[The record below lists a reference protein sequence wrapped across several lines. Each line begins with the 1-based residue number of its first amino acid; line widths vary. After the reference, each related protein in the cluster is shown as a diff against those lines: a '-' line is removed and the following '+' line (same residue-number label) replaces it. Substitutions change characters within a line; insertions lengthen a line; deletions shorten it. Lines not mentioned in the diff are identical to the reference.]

1 MRKYRDK
8 RNGVVGLNCV
18 SFEIR
23 GSIDKQ
29 KIFILI
35 EKSFDS
41 WTKRYFFLDLQV
53 FTRENEKAER
63 EGSCYKK

>member
-1 MRKYRDK
+1 MRKYRDI
-8 RNGVVGLNCV
+8 RNAVVVLNCV

-41 WTKRYFFLDLQV
+41 WTKR
-53 FTRENEKAER
+53 
-63 EGSCYKK
+63 